1 MLLESKHKIAFQ
13 KSLGQVVRDTFSLFY
28 WVSHDL
34 EACFQSS
41 TKSER
46 NKFPDNKQQIFEVV
60 KSKSFPR

>member
-41 TKSER
+41 TKRER
-46 NKFPDNKQQIFEVV
+46 KKAKGINFPTISNKY
-60 KSKSFPR
+60 SKL